1 MAVKRSKYMIN
12 VYRTRKYI
20 VFQRIW
26 LCEEEQ
32 KGMYLYSRD
41 MYFRRTKKRDRKY
54 AAKFGKQKQPDGKRI
69 YVGKESEK
77 EYID

>member
-1 MAVKRSKYMIN
+1 MAVKRSKYRMN

-26 LCEEEQ
+26 ICEEEQ

-54 AAKFGKQKQPDGKRI
+54 AARFGKQQADGKRI
-69 YVGKESEK
+69 YVGKASEK
-77 EYID
+77 EYVD

>member
-1 MAVKRSKYMIN
+1 
-12 VYRTRKYI
+12 
-20 VFQRIW
+20 
-26 LCEEEQ
+26 
-32 KGMYLYSRD
+32 MYLYSRD